1 MPESAERAIART
13 RKAGNLVFINTGRTM
28 GSMKAVLPS
37 LEADGYLCGCGT
49 QLWLNGKVIY
59 QKSVPH
65 ERGLAIKRLLGTLT
79 LTGFWRERITAI
91 SERGIPGS
99 RLYGT

>member
-1 MPESAERAIART
+1 MGRKALFFDIDGTLVSEITGVMPESAERAIART

-59 QKSVPH
+59 QKSGPYW
-65 ERGLAIKRLLGTLT
+65 GL
-79 LTGFWRERITAI
+79 
-91 SERGIPGS
+91 
-99 RLYGT
+99 